1 MIQKPLS
8 YVLDALSGGTFFLGW
23 VTGQNIAIF
32 LGGIASILAAIN
44 HFQQILDRK
53 QKKKSNGY

>member
-1 MIQKPLS
+1 MIQKPLI
-8 YVLDALSGGTFFLGW
+8 YVLDTISGTTFLLGW

-44 HFQQILDRK
+44 HLQQILDRK
-53 QKKKSNGY
+53 QKKNGRY